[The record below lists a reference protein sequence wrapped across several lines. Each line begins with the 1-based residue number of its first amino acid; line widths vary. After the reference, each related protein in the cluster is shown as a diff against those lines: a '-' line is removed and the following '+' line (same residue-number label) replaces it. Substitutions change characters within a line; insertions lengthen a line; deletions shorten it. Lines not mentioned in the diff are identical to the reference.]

1 VLRHRIASD
10 RRLNADRFYATP
22 CSRHAVCGWGLVYCL
37 PLDII
42 RRLNGSNSGTVRYR
56 RSVWLL
62 SPAAM
67 SIVSQHTDSLTGN
80 DLLLVYKI
88 LFGLLRVNSDIFFT
102 PRNKSQLRGHAYMLH
117 KQRCFTFNR
126 RNFPALELLAC
137 GTVCPPKPRTF
148 LDYTN

>member
-1 VLRHRIASD
+1 MLRHRIASD

-62 SPAAM
+62 SPAVM

-102 PRNKSQLRGHAYMLH
+102 RETSHNYAVTHI
-117 KQRCFTFNR
+117 C
-126 RNFPALELLAC
+126 
-137 GTVCPPKPRTF
+137 
-148 LDYTN
+148 YTNSDASLLIDATFQHSNC